1 MLNQGIKIQ
10 RFHQDRV
17 GREVFPQ
24 RGEKEIKT
32 LTLPPSKK
40 KKPKVKQNTKNINFK
55 TYES

>member
-24 RGEKEIKT
+24 KGEKEIKT
-32 LTLPPSKK
+32 LIPPPSKK
-40 KKPKVKQNTKNINFK
+40 NPKVKQNTKNINLK

>member
-40 KKPKVKQNTKNINFK
+40 KPKVKQNTKNINFK

>member
-40 KKPKVKQNTKNINFK
+40 KKPQSKTKHQKHQFQDL
-55 TYES
+55 